1 MVRSAAPPAPQAG
14 KQAVGHPK
22 IVAAAAAA
30 SIVLCLSGCATCCLL
45 YLSQRWQSDLEDKEN
60 APTSANLPR
69 PSAGTY
75 NKVVLQNVDQMQRIF
90 ELMKDNTSLQ
100 QRNHELME
108 ENRTMVDKVKRQK
121 RVIKV
126 LRTERDVRAPCT
138 AALHR
143 YARHAAATPATARSP
158 PPADLW
164 QPALELPSQESREPP
179 SQELRHQE
187 AKAKSFDE
195 QIFGHLLRADP
206 QMLGD
211 LADEFDNNPA
221 LAVPSG
227 QWGSFL

>member
-1 MVRSAAPPAPQAG
+1 MYARHAPPA
-14 KQAVGHPK
+14 
-22 IVAAAAAA
+22 
-30 SIVLCLSGCATCCLL
+30 LL
-45 YLSQRWQSDLEDKEN
+45 
-60 APTSANLPR
+60 
-69 PSAGTY
+69 
-75 NKVVLQNVDQMQRIF
+75 
-90 ELMKDNTSLQ
+90 
-100 QRNHELME
+100 
-108 ENRTMVDKVKRQK
+108 
-121 RVIKV
+121 
-126 LRTERDVRAPCT
+126 
-138 AALHR
+138 R

-227 QWGSFL
+227 QCPGRQGSGHQTARKVAPTYCRHPLPASSS